1 MGVMVH
7 DSFKRFSK
15 RFAAPHTVTL
25 HFSSDKANKLIKA
38 TLRNSRWFLRRSVT
52 IPVFYRAHYKI
63 NTCAK
68 LIRRLWSLAACSM
81 EPDMLTKT
89 FKEVA
94 YKDFPYLLKDIRF
107 WSMLAPG
114 LRRINCEKWSRA
126 INY

>member
-1 MGVMVH
+1 MCKI
-7 DSFKRFSK
+7 DS
-15 RFAAPHTVTL
+15 TTME
-25 HFSSDKANKLIKA
+25 FSSL
-38 TLRNSRWFLRRSVT
+38 
-52 IPVFYRAHYKI
+52 
-63 NTCAK
+63 
-68 LIRRLWSLAACSM
+68 

-94 YKDFPYLLKDIRF
+94 CKDFPYLLKDIRF

>member
-1 MGVMVH
+1 
-7 DSFKRFSK
+7 
-15 RFAAPHTVTL
+15 
-25 HFSSDKANKLIKA
+25 
-38 TLRNSRWFLRRSVT
+38 
-52 IPVFYRAHYKI
+52 
-63 NTCAK
+63 
-68 LIRRLWSLAACSM
+68 
-81 EPDMLTKT
+81 MLTKT